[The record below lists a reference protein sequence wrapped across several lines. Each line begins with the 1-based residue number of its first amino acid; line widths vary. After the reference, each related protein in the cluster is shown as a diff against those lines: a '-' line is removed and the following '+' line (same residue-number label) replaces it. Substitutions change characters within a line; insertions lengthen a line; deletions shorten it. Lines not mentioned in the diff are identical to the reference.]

1 MTKRRDVNL
10 QVTCCICNK
19 VHTLKVTQESAIEY
33 LSPNRGLIQNIF
45 PYLKP
50 EERELLISNV
60 CPVCWNDLFPP
71 EDEIEGDWSDFQ

>member
-33 LSPNRGLIQNIF
+33 LYPNRKRHVQDIF

-60 CPVCWNDLFPP
+60 CPVCWDDMFPP
-71 EDEIEGDWSDFQ
+71 EDEMEGEEYEY